1 MTMNHWT
8 LGWLLWFALLLA
20 TEIPAALHGGPGPQ
34 TLSEHVWLWFSFRY
48 GWLVL
53 LGGMTYLTWHLVS
66 GARRKDKGK

>member
-1 MTMNHWT
+1 VNRWT
-8 LGWLLWFALLLA
+8 RVWLVLIVAFLA

-53 LGGMTYLTWHLVS
+53 LVGMAYLTWHLVS
-66 GARRKDKGK
+66 GARRKGKSK